1 MRSWW
6 IVHDIAG
13 KMTPKVMS
21 KILFLSLLMF
31 TMDESHKIKCYFPT
45 IRYYKEMFDDVFGL
59 YFLCVPQNAF
69 SEKWGSITHFLP
81 TYVLASSISITNTN
95 LYPNPYLTVLKCLK
109 SFILL
114 SFGPNFILKIH
125 LVRMRFY
132 FSIFVPRIKK
142 HISINLI
149 LKEFLF

>member
-1 MRSWW
+1 M
-6 IVHDIAG
+6 HDIAG

-69 SEKWGSITHFLP
+69 SEK
-81 TYVLASSISITNTN
+81 
-95 LYPNPYLTVLKCLK
+95 
-109 SFILL
+109 
-114 SFGPNFILKIH
+114 
-125 LVRMRFY
+125 
-132 FSIFVPRIKK
+132 
-142 HISINLI
+142 
-149 LKEFLF
+149 